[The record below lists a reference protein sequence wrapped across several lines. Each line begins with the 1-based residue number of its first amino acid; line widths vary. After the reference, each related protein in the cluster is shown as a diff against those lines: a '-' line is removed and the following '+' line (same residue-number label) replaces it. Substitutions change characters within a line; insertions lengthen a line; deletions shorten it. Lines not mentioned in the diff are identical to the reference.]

1 MRAPLLN
8 KTLMYSNSDSFLA
21 IPKSPVCRVQI
32 RVTPKPRWGL
42 DSSFH
47 ASTCAKDE
55 RSTII
60 SLLFSSFVFKC
71 RGLPHIQCS
80 PCRQEKVRSPSSQKL
95 LIFFPDEPYLH
106 KKKIVF
112 IRFHPNTHFYTHTHS
127 EQELG
132 FLSLCTEIREISL
145 VRSGSCFFSCFFFCF
160 A

>member
-1 MRAPLLN
+1 MQTSGESSGCPDQCREGEDVQAPLLN
-8 KTLMYSNSDSFLA
+8 KTFMYSNSFLA

-47 ASTCAKDE
+47 ASTCAKDD

-106 KKKIVF
+106 KK
-112 IRFHPNTHFYTHTHS
+112 NSFYTFPSKYTFLHTHT
-127 EQELG
+127 LRTG
-132 FLSLCTEIREISL
+132 AWLSVSL
-145 VRSGSCFFSCFFFCF
+145 H
-160 A
+160 